1 MKKIGITGANGHVG
15 TNLVRRLLQEDFS
28 IRVLQHH
35 DHDALD
41 GLDIEIIK
49 GDLLDPE
56 SLAAFCDGVDV
67 LFHLAAKISIG
78 NNSFDNLHNINVEG
92 TQNLVHAAKIAG
104 IKRYIHF
111 SSIHALVHEP
121 LDQPMDEFRP
131 LATNSKM
138 PYEQTKSIAEKWVL
152 KQQEDK
158 FDVIVINPTSILGPL
173 DFKPSLMGQLMIR
186 LYNGSLP
193 GLVPGGY
200 DWVDVRDVVDAACN
214 AIYQGKGGERYILSG
229 TWKTV
234 VDFAKLFGLV
244 NERKIKTLVL
254 PLWLARVGVPFITL
268 YSKVVG
274 QDPLY
279 TNKSL
284 TILQEG
290 NKYISNEKAKRELGF
305 NPRPL
310 SQTLKDSVTWF
321 KEIGKIK
328 E

>member
-15 TNLVRRLLQEDFS
+15 TNLVRRLLIDNFE
-28 IRVLQHH
+28 IRVLQYH
-35 DHDALD
+35 DHEALD
-41 GLDIEIIK
+41 GLEIEVMK
-49 GDLLDPE
+49 GDLNDPA
-56 SLAAFCDGVDV
+56 SLSVFCQGVDV

-78 NNSFDNLHNINVEG
+78 NNSFDSLSKVNVEG
-92 TQNLVHAAKIAG
+92 TQNLVNAAKKAG
-104 IKRYIHF
+104 VKRYIHF
-111 SSIHALVHEP
+111 SSIHALVHDP
-121 LDQPMDEFRP
+121 LDQSMDESRP
-131 LATNSKM
+131 LASTSKM
-138 PYEQTKSIAEKWVL
+138 PYEQTKAIAEEWVL
-152 KQQEDK
+152 TQQDK
-158 FDVIVINPTSILGPL
+158 DFDVIVINPTSILGPF

-200 DWVDVRDVVDAACN
+200 DWVDVRDVVDAARN

-229 TWKTV
+229 TWKSI

-244 NERKIKTLVL
+244 NERKVKTTVL
-254 PLWLARVGVPFITL
+254 PLWLARFGVPFITL
-268 YSKVVG
+268 YSNIAG

-290 NKYISNEKAKRELGF
+290 NKHISNEKAKKELGF

-310 SQTLKDSVTWF
+310 AQTLKDSVDWF
-321 KEIGKIK
+321 KEIGKIN
-328 E
+328 